1 MSAKT
6 QKKTKAEIKLVDM
19 TAEELKKS
27 ARETR
32 QQINKI
38 RLERTV
44 KKTRNV
50 REVFNLRKKLARILT
65 VLK

>member
-1 MSAKT
+1 
-6 QKKTKAEIKLVDM
+6 M
-19 TAEELKKS
+19 TAEELRKL

-32 QQINKI
+32 QQIAKI
-38 RLERTV
+38 RLEMPV

>member
-1 MSAKT
+1 MP
-6 QKKTKAEIKLVDM
+6 KKKAEIKLVEM
-19 TAEELKKS
+19 TNEELAKL
-27 ARETR
+27 AGETR

-38 RLERTV
+38 KLERSV